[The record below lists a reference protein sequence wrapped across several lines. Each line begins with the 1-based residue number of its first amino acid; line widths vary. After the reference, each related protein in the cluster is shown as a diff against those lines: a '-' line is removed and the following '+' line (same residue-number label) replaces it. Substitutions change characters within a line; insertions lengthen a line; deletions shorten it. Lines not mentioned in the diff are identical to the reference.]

1 MLQEVQQEASRQA
14 GVRSSE
20 PPLIAPTAQSHSANS
35 ALSAILKRSTDII
48 VGCLSLIVLTPLLVL
63 LLVVNAI
70 VTRGNPLFRQIRVG
84 RDSRPIRVY
93 KFRSMIHGAE
103 ERLKSDPEL
112 YSKYLANGHKLPK
125 GEDPRITRFGHFL
138 RKSSLDELP
147 QLWCV
152 AVGSMSMVGPR
163 PVLPAELE
171 SLYGIR
177 KSCYLSTKPGITG
190 QWQISGR
197 SRVVGEARVDLDCT
211 YADTRSFFGDLKILF
226 ATVPAVLCGRGSH

>member
-1 MLQEVQQEASRQA
+1 MLQEAEYGDS
-14 GVRSSE
+14 GYGSE
-20 PPLIAPTAQSHSANS
+20 LRLSAPIVESHPVDSQLA
-35 ALSAILKRSTDII
+35 AILKRSTDII

-103 ERLKSDPEL
+103 ERLKRDPDL
-112 YSKYLANGHKLPK
+112 YSKYLANGHKLPE
-125 GEDPRITRFGHFL
+125 GEDPRITRFGKFL

-152 AVGSMSMVGPR
+152 AVGTMSMVGPR
-163 PVLPAELE
+163 PVLPEELE
-171 SLYGIR
+171 TLYGHR
-177 KSCYLSTKPGITG
+177 KSCYLRTKPGITG

-197 SRVVGEARVDLDCT
+197 SEIVGAARVDLDCT
-211 YADTRSFFGDLKILF
+211 YAENRSFFCDLGILLR
-226 ATVPAVLCGRGSH
+226 TVPAVLFRRGSH

>member
-1 MLQEVQQEASRQA
+1 MLQEAEYGDS
-14 GVRSSE
+14 GYGSE
-20 PPLIAPTAQSHSANS
+20 LRLSAPIVESHRVDSQLA
-35 ALSAILKRSTDII
+35 AILKRSTDII

-70 VTRGNPLFRQIRVG
+70 VTHGNPLFRQIRVG

-93 KFRSMIHGAE
+93 KFRSMIRGAE

-125 GEDPRITRFGHFL
+125 GEDPRVTRFGQFL

-163 PVLPAELE
+163 PVLPTELDP
-171 SLYGIR
+171 LYGNR

-211 YADTRSFFGDLKILF
+211 YADTRSFFGDLRILF